1 MPPLLYIA
9 NKAETAIVSEADL
22 LGDFYQKFPGA
33 ADDPDAEPLFISA
46 EHGDGL
52 QDLHRLIIDSIPAE
66 KHSQY
71 DERKEKRLARYN
83 EIKQQLLDDI
93 VQIRTTENPDHS
105 SDEEDDLE
113 MFVRQWEREFEAAN
127 PDPEEN
133 SDFDSDN
140 EVNPLDTIVDGV
152 YGSSKARIS
161 PENAKLKR
169 PIQLSIIGRPNAG
182 KSTLV
187 NGMLRENRVVA
198 SDIPG
203 TTRDAV
209 HVQW

>member
-1 MPPLLYIA
+1 MQLQ
-9 NKAETAIVSEADL
+9 TT
-22 LGDFYQKFPGA
+22 QQ
-33 ADDPDAEPLFISA
+33 PD
-46 EHGDGL
+46 
-52 QDLHRLIIDSIPAE
+52 Q
-66 KHSQY
+66 
-71 DERKEKRLARYN
+71 
-83 EIKQQLLDDI
+83 
-93 VQIRTTENPDHS
+93 S
-105 SDEEDDLE
+105 SDDEDLE

-152 YGSSKARIS
+152 YASSKARIS
-161 PENAKLKR
+161 AENARLKR
-169 PIQLSIIGRPNAG
+169 PIQLSIVGRPNAG

-209 HVQW
+209 HVQWQW